1 MNHNTSILLNILE
14 AEDRIAPE
22 KLEDFSR
29 LKREYTLTRGAVF
42 TGILSLGSILSFP
55 LVNGL
60 KLKNRKSGLKISGPL
75 AGIAI
80 ASYYL
85 STSLDY
91 FVSQLYF
98 GKILKTVR
106 IDEDIYRLI

>member
-14 AEDRIAPE
+14 AEDRIIPE
-22 KLEDFSR
+22 KLEEFSK
-29 LKREYTLTRGAVF
+29 LKRHYTIIRGVVF
-42 TGILSLGSILSFP
+42 AGVISLGSALSLP
-55 LVNGL
+55 LVSGL
-60 KLKNRKSGLKISGPL
+60 KSKVRKSGLKISGPL
-75 AGIAI
+75 LGITM

-91 FVSQLYF
+91 FVSQHYF
-98 GKILKTVR
+98 GKILKTVK